1 MDDVVCVPFEH
12 DGIVKPV
19 VEVVPEEVEVVRLI
33 GK

>member
-1 MDDVVCVPFEH
+1 MNDVVCVPLEH

-19 VEVVPEEVEVVRLI
+19 VEIVSEEIEVIRLI